1 MEPKER
7 IRKPE
12 AGTGCGTAW
21 GWGTDPHLT
30 YSSTDYILIMGQGCL
45 VKFIKIPSGPVIKNL
60 LCSAGHS
67 SSISGPENKIPHAMA
82 QLSLQAT
89 REGPA
94 GGK

>member
-45 VKFIKIPSGPVIKNL
+45 VKFIKIIVL
-60 LCSAGHS
+60 
-67 SSISGPENKIPHAMA
+67 ET
-82 QLSLQAT
+82 SLVVQ
-89 REGPA
+89 
-94 GGK
+94 